1 MRDPKGFLTL
11 RRATPG
17 RQAVEER
24 VRHWR
29 EFYGPVPEAAV
40 RTQGARCMDCGVPF
54 CQGDTGC
61 PVRNVIPE
69 WNDLV
74 SRGEWRSALDSLQ
87 ATNNFPEL
95 TGRLCPAPCESACVL
110 GLVNE
115 PVAIRHIE
123 QTIADRGFAEG
134 WVTARP
140 PRRATG
146 FSVAVVG
153 SGPAGLAAAQQLR
166 RFGHDV
172 VVFEKSERVGGLLR
186 YGIPEFKLEK
196 SVLDLRLS
204 QLEAEGVRFRTGIDV
219 GVDVS
224 VGEIRAEF
232 DAVCVATG
240 AGAARDLDVPG
251 RELAGVQLAMDF
263 LTSQNRRL
271 EREALPVS
279 RFPLPVSR
287 YPLPDNDSDA
297 CNRRVVIIG
306 GGDTGSDCAGTCVRQ
321 GARSVRQFELLPAPP
336 ASRAPNTPWPLWPM
350 QLRTSHAHEE
360 GCDREWSVATT
371 AFFGDNGH
379 VKRIHAVRL
388 ERQVLADG
396 RTDFARMPGTE
407 FELEADLVLLAM
419 GFTGPVKSKL
429 LVDLVLELDGRGN
442 IATDHEHRTSV
453 PGVFTAGDARRGAS
467 LIVWAIREGRD
478 AADSINRWL
487 TRNPVNGTVPP
498 R

>member
-1 MRDPKGFLTL
+1 MADPKAFLTL
-11 RRATPG
+11 RRATPE

-24 VRHWR
+24 VHHWG
-29 EFYGPVPEAAV
+29 EFYRPAPESAV
-40 RTQGARCMDCGVPF
+40 QTQAARCMDCGVPF

-69 WNDLV
+69 WNGLV
-74 SRGEWRSALDSLQ
+74 QRGDWHEALESLH

-134 WVTARP
+134 WVVPRP
-140 PRRATG
+140 PRRSTG
-146 FSVAVVG
+146 FSVAVIG

-166 RFGHDV
+166 RAGHAV
-172 VVFEKSERVGGLLR
+172 VVFERDERVGGLLR

-204 QLEAEGVRFRTGIDV
+204 QLEAEGVQFRA
-219 GVDVS
+219 GVDV
-224 VGEIRAEF
+224 GEQITVAELRAEF

-240 AGAARDLDVPG
+240 AGAARDLHVPG
-251 RELAGVQLAMDF
+251 RELAGVYLAMDF

-271 EREALPVS
+271 AG
-279 RFPLPVSR
+279 
-287 YPLPDNDSDA
+287 DSFFEMGIDA
-297 CNRRVVIIG
+297 SDRRVVIIG

-321 GARSVRQFELLPAPP
+321 GARSVRQFELLPQPP
-336 ASRAPNTPWPLWPM
+336 RDRAATTPWPLWPM

-360 GCDREWSVATT
+360 GTERDWSVATT
-371 AFFGDNGH
+371 AFSGENGR
-379 VKRIHAVRL
+379 VQRLHAVRL
-388 ERQVLADG
+388 ERQVFADG
-396 RTDFARMPGTE
+396 RSDYVQVPGSG

-419 GFTGPVKSKL
+419 GFTGPVRSRL
-429 LVDLVLELDGRGN
+429 LVDLGVELDSRGA
-442 IATDHEHRTSV
+442 IATDVSHRTSV
-453 PGVFTAGDARRGAS
+453 PGVFAAGDAHRGAS

-478 AADSINRWL
+478 AADGIDSWL
-487 TRNPVNGTVPP
+487 RATSATS
-498 R
+498 

>member
-134 WVTARP
+134 WVTPRP

-146 FSVAVVG
+146 FSVAVIG

-166 RFGHDV
+166 RAGHEV
-172 VVFEKSERVGGLLR
+172 VVFEKDERVGGLLR

-204 QLEAEGVRFRTGIDV
+204 QLEAEGVGFRTGVDV

-224 VGEIRAEF
+224 SGELQAEF
-232 DAVCVATG
+232 DAVCIATG

-251 RELAGVQLAMDF
+251 REFRGIHLAMDF
-263 LTSQNRRL
+263 LTAQNRRL
-271 EREALPVS
+271 ESEELSA
-279 RFPLPVSR
+279 
-287 YPLPDNDSDA
+287 YDIDA
-297 CNRRVVIIG
+297 RDRRVVIIG
-306 GGDTGSDCAGTCVRQ
+306 GGDTGSDCAGTCLRQ
-321 GARSVRQFELLPAPP
+321 GARNVRQFELLPMPP
-336 ASRAPNTPWPLWPM
+336 VGRAAATPWPLWPM
-350 QLRTSHAHEE
+350 QLRTSHAHDE
-360 GCDREWSVATT
+360 GCERQWSVATT
-371 AFFGDNGH
+371 AFSGDNGR
-379 VKRIHAVRL
+379 VQRIHAVRL
-388 ERQVLADG
+388 ERQVFADG
-396 RTDFARMPGTE
+396 HTDYARMPGSE

-419 GFTGPVKSKL
+419 GFTGPAKNKL
-429 LVDLVLELDGRGN
+429 LVDLELRLDGRGN
-442 IATDHEHRTSV
+442 IATDDAHRTSV
-453 PGVFTAGDARRGAS
+453 PGVFSAGDARRGAS

-478 AADSINRWL
+478 AADSINSWL
-487 TRNPVNGTVPP
+487 RSRSLLAVGV
-498 R
+498 